1 MQISDTSNV
10 FNTARIDSLELK
22 NLIEVAKA
30 TIESAHAREESRGA
44 HCRSDF
50 EDRNDEQWLKHT
62 LFYSQTNSIGY
73 RPVNLK
79 PLTVETFPL
88 KKGVLI
94 MKFSV
99 YRFDPEFDK
108 KPYMKKYEVDL
119 DDGDQMLLDA
129 LMKIK
134 QQDETLA
141 LRKSCREGVCGSD
154 GMNINGKNGLACVT
168 KLKDLKEPVVIRP
181 MPGLPVIKDLIV
193 DMDQFLKT
201 IMM

>member
-1 MQISDTSNV
+1 
-10 FNTARIDSLELK
+10 
-22 NLIEVAKA
+22 
-30 TIESAHAREESRGA
+30 
-44 HCRSDF
+44 
-50 EDRNDEQWLKHT
+50 
-62 LFYSQTNSIGY
+62 
-73 RPVNLK
+73 
-79 PLTVETFPL
+79 
-88 KKGVLI
+88 

-99 YRFDPEFDK
+99 YRFDPEVDK

-193 DMDQFLKT
+193 DMDQFFKNYHDVKPYFINNEEAPKT
-201 IMM
+201 ERLQSPEDRKKLDGLYECILCGACTTSSCRFATLCFGT